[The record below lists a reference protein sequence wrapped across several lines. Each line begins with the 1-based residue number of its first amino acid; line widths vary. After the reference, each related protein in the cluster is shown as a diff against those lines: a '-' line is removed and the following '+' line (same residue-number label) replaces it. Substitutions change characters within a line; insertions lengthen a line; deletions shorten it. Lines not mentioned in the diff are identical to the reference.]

1 MKAALSEFATTVLA
15 DGYVMHKAHD
25 RHGSRSGACG
35 KSIAAS
41 QQQRMVDALVS
52 LGTDFL
58 TSTFAQVPGL
68 AEKEHE
74 RATVR
79 AAGDHSNKPITW
91 TSAKLGD
98 RRLCDIAADYLRSRT
113 VKQFVRA
120 MAHLTGDFDCKLFN
134 QSEF

>member
-1 MKAALSEFATTVLA
+1 
-15 DGYVMHKAHD
+15 MHKAHD
-25 RHGSRSGACG
+25 QKGNRSGACG
-35 KSIAAS
+35 ESIAAS

-52 LGTDFL
+52 LGTGFL
-58 TSTFAQVPGL
+58 TLTFAQVPGF

-74 RATVR
+74 RAAER
-79 AAGDHSNKPITW
+79 AAGGHSNTPITW

>member
-1 MKAALSEFATTVLA
+1 
-15 DGYVMHKAHD
+15 
-25 RHGSRSGACG
+25 
-35 KSIAAS
+35 
-41 QQQRMVDALVS
+41 MVDALVS

-98 RRLCDIAADYLRSRT
+98 CRLCDIVADYLRSLT
-113 VKQFVRA
+113 NKQFVCT
-120 MAHLTGDFDCKLFN
+120 MSSLTGDFDCKLFN
-134 QSEF
+134 